1 MRSGL
6 QLSAAPPPPSTTKDA
21 DMDRPHSTVVA
32 EVEAISTPPTP
43 PDRLRRR
50 LMTRVHASLADHAGL
65 STVRD
70 ADRHW
75 HTVSPGV
82 RIKMLWHG
90 TQGNSVLIAL
100 APGATLPPHRHRWV
114 EEGIVLR
121 GRVQLDDMELGVGDY
136 HACLPGS
143 RHGSF
148 RSHDGALAYLRG
160 TSLGQASGVL
170 RELLGA
176 LRPDP
181 GPAPQTER
189 AGVGPHADWQPLA
202 PGVEQRLL
210 RQDGALQSRFIRL
223 APGACLAGHAHP
235 SDEENLLLQGEAYFG
250 DILVRAGEFHLAG
263 AGSRHAD
270 IVSETGALFFVRG
283 GVAAAGGGAAGQPGS
298 ATVTATA
305 PSCAVSTA
313 GSMPT
318 R

>member
-1 MRSGL
+1 MRTDL
-6 QLSAAPPPPSTTKDA
+6 QLFAALPSPSTTKDA
-21 DMDRPHSTVVA
+21 DMDRPHST
-32 EVEAISTPPTP
+32 EVTAVEPTHPTP
-43 PDRLRRR
+43 PARLHQR
-50 LMTRVHASLADHAGL
+50 LMARVHASLADHAGL

-75 HTVSPGV
+75 HTVRPGV

-100 APGATLPPHRHRWV
+100 APGATLPPHRHRWI
-114 EEGIVLR
+114 EEGIVLQ

-148 RSHDGALAYLRG
+148 HSRDGALAYLRG

-189 AGVGPHADWQPLA
+189 AGVGPQGAGWQALA

-223 APGACLAGHAHP
+223 APGACLAGHPHP

-283 GVAAAGGGAAGQPGS
+283 GVAAAGSGTTGQPGS

-305 PSCAVSTA
+305 PSCAVNTA